1 MLTVKLAL
9 GFFAGCAFLLLSGQL
24 KASGYAEVDKPAPL
38 SPGSDH
44 RQVEVVFWYGCR
56 YCFSIEDDIR
66 QMQSDLDGQAD
77 VSHLPAPLNKTW
89 ANHARLYYMIES
101 YGLPWSVHEKAYR
114 KVIESD
120 GKDLATKGQIVDF
133 LIESGISRQSAS
145 ELYRSDEI
153 IDSVRN
159 AYLKLKAYGVSVT
172 PTIVID
178 GRWLVDGYTASG
190 VKNILPITE
199 EILDRK

>member
-1 MLTVKLAL
+1 MKSTL
-9 GFFAGCAFLLLSGQL
+9 GFIAACAFLLLSGPL
-24 KASGYAEVDKPAPL
+24 KASGYAEVDQPASLP
-38 SPGSDH
+38 PGSDY

-66 QMQSDLDGQAD
+66 QMRSDMAGEVD

-120 GKDLATKGQIVDF
+120 GKGLATKGQLVDF
-133 LIESGISRQSAS
+133 LVEAGVSRQSAL
-145 ELYRSDEI
+145 ERYQSDDI

-199 EILDRK
+199 DILDRK